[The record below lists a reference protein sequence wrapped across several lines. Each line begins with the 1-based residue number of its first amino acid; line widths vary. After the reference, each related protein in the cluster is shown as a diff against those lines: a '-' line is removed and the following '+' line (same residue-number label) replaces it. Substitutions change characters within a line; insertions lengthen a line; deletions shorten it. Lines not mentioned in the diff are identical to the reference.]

1 MRPRNRLF
9 FSARDQLHC
18 GNIHEALLFS
28 IDDVGKSPLHSV
40 FATHT
45 GYVEQLGKFTLKK
58 FLLLV
63 LFLDRAKLTRLIDH
77 DPCLFNKDASFKV
90 CVRTYTK

>member
-1 MRPRNRLF
+1 M
-9 FSARDQLHC
+9 
-18 GNIHEALLFS
+18 
-28 IDDVGKSPLHSV
+28 V
-40 FATHT
+40 T
-45 GYVEQLGKFTLKK
+45 GYIEQLGKFTLKK

-90 CVRTYTK
+90 CTSSLCYANSVMFKMPLRS